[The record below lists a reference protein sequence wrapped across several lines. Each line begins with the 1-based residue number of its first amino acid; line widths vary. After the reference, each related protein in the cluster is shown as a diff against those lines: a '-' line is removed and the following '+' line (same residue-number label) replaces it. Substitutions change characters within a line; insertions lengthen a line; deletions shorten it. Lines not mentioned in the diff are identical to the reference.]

1 MTVAD
6 EATATTSWG
15 TRVWDKGRKW
25 HQCPWDFPAA
35 EPTASPLPFCCR
47 LRGGAAALPHAA
59 FQRRPCAERPAPW
72 AGHAGALGAPVPPPS
87 PLRPLVLLRVHS
99 PNKQRQI
106 PTTQLHLE

>member
-15 TRVWDKGRKW
+15 MRVWDKGRKR
-25 HQCPWDFPAA
+25 HQRPWDLPAA

-47 LRGGAAALPHAA
+47 LEGGAAAPAQALRGAPGAG
-59 FQRRPCAERPAPW
+59 QDTPGLWERPS
-72 AGHAGALGAPVPPPS
+72 H
-87 PLRPLVLLRVHS
+87 LRPLVLLGVHS